1 MYNAKHLIA
10 GEISGLV
17 QVAIQ
22 LTQKNMLWYTCFWWV
37 MLGLEDQQ
45 EGYSRLGNKNNTESN

>member
-1 MYNAKHLIA
+1 MYNAKNLIA

-22 LTQKNMLWYTCFWWV
+22 LTQKNMLWYTCFRWG

-45 EGYSRLGNKNNTESN
+45 EGLS